1 MNQRTMETNGLLP
14 DVPRG
19 RGLAVCGR
27 YHPVQPPI
35 PVFADEERERERERE
50 LLTGHD
56 VSRGSSMRL

>member
-1 MNQRTMETNGLLP
+1 METNELLP

-27 YHPVQPPI
+27 YHPVQPPN
-35 PVFADEERERERERE
+35 PVFADEEKE